1 MRIAKRRSGSGNW
14 KTVND
19 ALYEYPAEIIRV
31 IDGDTVEARIDLGF
45 HTFAVQKLRLWGI
58 NAPEKRGA
66 SRESGLESASHL
78 ETLIASDQPIRVQ
91 TRKDKQGKYG
101 RYLATLLGGSGVNIN
116 QRMVYHGYAVSVE
129 DR

>member
-1 MRIAKRRSGSGNW
+1 M
-14 KTVND
+14 TD
-19 ALYEYPAEIIRV
+19 TLYEYPAEILRV

-45 HTFAVQKLRLWGI
+45 HVTVTEKLRLWGI

-66 SRESGLESASHL
+66 SRESGLQAASHL
-78 ETLIASDQPIRVQ
+78 EALIFLDQPIRVR

-101 RYLATLLGGSGVNIN
+101 RYLATLLGSSGVNIN

-129 DR
+129 DE